1 MTVDL
6 DHLVLV
12 DWLEDV
18 GRIEEQGKGAKG
30 SDAAE
35 EAQLQSVDDHGN
47 VLPVFANLSL
57 KRENRNG
64 ISLLNF
70 DSIFGR

>member
-12 DWLEDV
+12 DGLEDV

-30 SDAAE
+30 GDAAE
-35 EAQLQSVDDHGN
+35 EAQLQSVDDHCH
-47 VLPVFANLSL
+47 VLPVFANLSETRGN
-57 KRENRNG
+57 REGR
-64 ISLLNF
+64 IS
-70 DSIFGR
+70 